1 MAEYHIPVMLN
12 ECMEGLAI
20 DPNGTYVD
28 LTFGG
33 GGHSREI
40 LKHLDKGHLYAF
52 DQDMDAANN
61 AKAFESD
68 NFTFIE
74 ANFRYIKKYL
84 RFYGVK
90 KVDGILADLG
100 VSSHQFDE
108 ESRGFSFR
116 FDATLDMRMDRNHK
130 LTAKEVINGYEE
142 KQLHKLFGMY
152 GEVKNAKK
160 LANAIVQHRTNNE
173 IVTINNLLE
182 IIEPLAPKFREHKY
196 YAQVFQALRIEVNQ
210 EMQVLEEMLLQT
222 PDVLKENGRLVT
234 MSYHSLEDRLVKNL
248 IQKGK
253 FHGEL
258 EKDFYGNPLKP
269 FDAVVR
275 KIITAS
281 PEELEKNSRSRSAK
295 LRVASRNNLEWEEI
309 Q

>member
-1 MAEYHIPVMLN
+1 MSEYHVPVMLP
-12 ECMEGLAI
+12 ECMEGLLI
-20 DPNGTYVD
+20 DPNGIYVD

-33 GGHSREI
+33 GGHSKEI

-52 DQDMDAANN
+52 DQDMDAAEN
-61 AKAFESD
+61 AKLIDSE
-68 NFTFIE
+68 NFTFVE
-74 ANFRYIKKYL
+74 ANFRYIAKYL
-84 RFYGVK
+84 RLYGVK

-108 ESRGFSFR
+108 ETRGFSFR
-116 FDATLDMRMDRNHK
+116 FDAELDMRMDRNHE
-130 LTAKEVINGYEE
+130 LTARAVINEYEE
-142 KQLHKLFGMY
+142 ADLHKMFGMY

-160 LANAIVQHRTNNE
+160 LANVITRERIGSE
-173 IVTINNLLE
+173 IIMINDLLK

-222 PDVLKENGRLVT
+222 PKVLKEDGRLVI

-248 IQKGK
+248 VQKGK
-253 FHGEL
+253 LHGTL

-275 KIITAS
+275 KVITAT
-281 PEELEKNSRSRSAK
+281 EQEVVENSRARSAK
-295 LRVASRNNLEWEEI
+295 LRVAKRNDYQWETN
-309 Q
+309 